1 MFLLE
6 CRSYFFLSPLSI
18 VHQHL
23 EGWAQKGKFD
33 LHQVGQK
40 WRSKLGD

>member
-1 MFLLE
+1 M
-6 CRSYFFLSPLSI
+6 CFFLNADHMSPLSI

-23 EGWAQKGKFD
+23 DEWAQKGKFD

-40 WRSKLGD
+40 WRGKLGS